1 MAADLVSIPVGEDTV
16 SGLWL
21 RPEGARAVCVVA
33 HGAGGGMRQR
43 FLEAAA
49 RGMAERGLA
58 SLRYQFPY
66 MEAGK
71 ARPDTPKVATAAVRD
86 AVAFAATLAPGV
98 PLFAGGKSF
107 GGRMTSTAESE
118 AHLDGVR
125 GLFFLGF
132 PLHPP
137 GKPSD
142 GRGLHLAAVGIPMLF
157 LSGTKDDFA
166 TLPLLEPQVARLGAN
181 TTLRLFADADHS
193 FHVPKASGTT
203 DADTLDAVL
212 DALAGWIDAVLA
224 GPGGSRPT
232 GGAKRRR
239 SE

>member
-1 MAADLVSIPVGEDTV
+1 MAADLVSIPVGDGTV

-21 RPEGARAVCVVA
+21 GPERPKAVCVVA
-33 HGAGGGMRQR
+33 HGAGAGMRHR

-49 RGMAERGLA
+49 RGLAARGLA

-66 MEAGK
+66 MEAGRG
-71 ARPDTPKVATAAVRD
+71 RPDTPKVATSAVRAAV
-86 AVAFAATLAPGV
+86 AAAGDLAPGV

-107 GGRMTSTAESE
+107 GGRMTSTAEAE
-118 AHLDGVR
+118 AHLEGVR

-142 GRGLHLAAVGIPMLF
+142 ERGVHLASVGVPMLF
-157 LSGTKDDFA
+157 LSGARDDFA
-166 TLPLLEPQVARLGAN
+166 TLPFLEPQVARLGTMA
-181 TTLRLFADADHS
+181 TLRLFQDADHS

-203 DADTLDAVL
+203 DAATLDAVL

-224 GPGGSRPT
+224 TR
-232 GGAKRRR
+232 
-239 SE
+239 

>member
-1 MAADLVSIPVGEDTV
+1 MAADPVAIPVAEGTV

-21 RPEGARAVCVVA
+21 APKDARAVCVVA

-49 RGMAERGLA
+49 TGMADRGLA

-66 MEAGK
+66 MEAGR
-71 ARPDTPKVATAAVRD
+71 ARPDTPKTATATVRD
-86 AVAFAATLAPGV
+86 AVAFAATLAPGL

-107 GGRMTSTAESE
+107 GGRMTSTAEAE

-142 GRGLHLAAVGIPMLF
+142 ERGVHLASVGIPMLF

-166 TLPLLEPQVARLGAN
+166 TLPLLEPQVARLGDSA
-181 TTLRLFADADHS
+181 TLKLFESADHS
-193 FHVPKASGTT
+193 FHVPKASGST
-203 DADTLDAVL
+203 DAATLAAVL
-212 DALAGWIDAVLA
+212 DALAGWIDGIL
-224 GPGGSRPT
+224 GKSGGSRPT

-239 SE
+239 SV

>member
-1 MAADLVSIPVGEDTV
+1 MAADLVSIPVGDGTV

-21 RPEGARAVCVVA
+21 APAKPKAVCVMA

-49 RGMAERGLA
+49 KGMAERGLA

-66 MEAGK
+66 MEAGRG
-71 ARPDTPKVATAAVRD
+71 RPDSPKVAATAVRAAV
-86 AVAFAATLAPGV
+86 AAAAGRADGL

-142 GRGLHLAAVGIPMLF
+142 ERGVHLASVGIPMLF

-166 TLPLLEPQVARLGAN
+166 TLSLLEPQVARLGGLA
-181 TTLRLFADADHS
+181 TLRLFQNADHS
-193 FHVPKASGTT
+193 FHVAKGGGAT
-203 DADTLDAVL
+203 DAETLAAVL
-212 DALAGWIDAVLA
+212 DALAGWIDDVLA
-224 GPGGSRPT
+224 T
-232 GGAKRRR
+232 K
-239 SE
+239 